1 MNSAATE
8 LASAALLDAL
18 DAAIAAMEAQP
29 NRTPALS
36 VSKGRLRW
44 HRNALATAAA
54 VEREEER
61 AIERAG
67 VA

>member
-1 MNSAATE
+1 MNSATE

-18 DAAIAAMEAQP
+18 DAAISAMERQPDRPAAM
-29 NRTPALS
+29 S
-36 VSKGRLRW
+36 VACGRLRW
-44 HRNALATAAA
+44 HRNALAAA
-54 VEREEER
+54 VAIEREEER